1 MMPEPLVLVTASG
14 LAREALAVIRTHGL
28 FDVVGIVDDDVALH
42 GTSVDGVPVLG
53 PLAALA
59 ELREPHVLVCAGKGA
74 VREAIVERLDALGVS
89 PVRYATLVHPGV
101 EVPSGCLV
109 GDGSIVLAGVVMTTA
124 VTLGSHVVVMPNVTL
139 THDCVVQDFGTLC
152 AGVALGGGVVVGRGA
167 YVGMN
172 AGVREHRRVGAYATV
187 GMGAVLLHDAPD
199 GQTWAGVPARPRG
212 ADNGRAR
219 HRVAADR
226 AVTPTDDEGAVVR

>member
-1 MMPEPLVLVTASG
+1 MAEPLVLVTASG

-28 FDVVGIVDDDVALH
+28 FDVVGIVDDDEALH

-53 PLAALA
+53 PLEALA
-59 ELREPHVLVCAGKGA
+59 GRRDAQVLVCAGKGRA
-74 VREAIVERLDALGVS
+74 REAIVDRLDALGVG
-89 PVRYATLVHPGV
+89 PTRYATLVHPGV
-101 EVPSGCLV
+101 EVPDGCAV
-109 GDGSIVLAGVVMTTA
+109 GDGSIVLAGVVLTTA
-124 VTLGSHVVVMPNVTL
+124 VTLGVHVVVMPNVTL

-187 GMGAVLLHDAPD
+187 GMGAVLLRDAPD
-199 GQTWAGVPARPRG
+199 GETWAGVPARPRG
-212 ADNGRAR
+212 TDNVRAR
-219 HRVAADR
+219 HRVPADAAG
-226 AVTPTDDEGAVVR
+226 APTDDEGAVVR